1 MILMDNNTKLSDIES
16 ELYALVTSINN
27 LYEKYQEGI
36 INENFFRK
44 AIKNAMKGL
53 LKIKLYFNEKKISLS
68 EVLIYMNLIEQYN
81 RAVKI
86 FKEIYDSSSPEEFHE
101 NGRKKISHFNNNLRD
116 SILELPGITSEI
128 TSSFITLMDALK
140 LEGISSSDLILK
152 LFKELRRNIKRFP
165 GLDMIQFEINEIYDY
180 VLKNPQ
186 NLIKNKKFREII
198 GDKLYYIFKEFQRK
212 LNLNP

>member
-1 MILMDNNTKLSDIES
+1 MDNNTKLSDIES

-27 LYEKYQEGI
+27 LYEKYLEGI

-68 EVLIYMNLIEQYN
+68 EVLIYMNFIEQYN

-86 FKEIYDSSSPEEFHE
+86 FNEIYDFSSSEEILE
-101 NGRKKISHFNNNLRD
+101 IGSEKISHFNNHLRD

-128 TSSFITLMDALK
+128 TTSFITLMDALK
-140 LEGISSSDLILK
+140 LEGLTSRDLILK
-152 LFKELRRNIKRFP
+152 LFKELKGNIKRFP
-165 GLDMIQFEINEIYDY
+165 GLDTIRFEINEIYDH
-180 VLKNPQ
+180 VIKNPQ

-198 GDKLYYIFKEFQRK
+198 GDKLYHIFKEFQRK